1 MKLLPMSAKC
11 NSGISYVF
19 VASVFKVNQTGALI
33 ESSKSEPITVAV
45 PDTYALPLYDDFDSG
60 TTETN
65 YWTKEIQ
72 LGNSSDGNWN
82 PLIYCGLVD
91 QGLYSAVTSQLPHS
105 STITSRPL
113 DATLETNV
121 SVSFA
126 IRNQLIG
133 SNAQPLDKDS
143 LSIDITVDK
152 GDNWSKVKT
161 YSLAQLPT
169 NFNFLE

>member
-1 MKLLPMSAKC
+1 MEMKLLPMSAKC

-72 LGNSSDGNWN
+72 LEIRVMGIG
-82 PLIYCGLVD
+82 
-91 QGLYSAVTSQLPHS
+91 
-105 STITSRPL
+105 
-113 DATLETNV
+113 TL
-121 SVSFA
+121 SFIVA
-126 IRNQLIG
+126 
-133 SNAQPLDKDS
+133 
-143 LSIDITVDK
+143 LSI
-152 GDNWSKVKT
+152 KVCI
-161 YSLAQLPT
+161 LQ
-169 NFNFLE
+169 